1 MRQVP
6 DAELFWA
13 AVLFTWLDGF
23 YSWCPAV
30 LCYVYLQSL
39 GLTRL
44 ADSIILL
51 NIGFPSAPQGVSS
64 AGLCAGAVPW
74 DVAEVT
80 LNLQL
85 RPPRDPCSCT
95 SLFCWLLS
103 GLCAESVFMGLCQ
116 LGWLASNPVISRG
129 TISGPCFVSST
140 AGSSD
145 TGYHLWDGG
154 GVLSRNT
161 WGDLE
166 AAARPQPWFLL
177 WTCPRW
183 NRACGTLVAPW

>member
-51 NIGFPSAPQGVSS
+51 NIGFPSAPRGVSS
-64 AGLCAGAVPW
+64 AGLCAEAVPW

-80 LNLQL
+80 LKLQL
-85 RPPRDPCSCT
+85 RPPRIPAPAPACSAD
-95 SLFCWLLS
+95 FCQ
-103 GLCAESVFMGLCQ
+103 G
-116 LGWLASNPVISRG
+116 
-129 TISGPCFVSST
+129 FVQK
-140 AGSSD
+140 A
-145 TGYHLWDGG
+145 
-154 GVLSRNT
+154 RT
-161 WGDLE
+161 WGYVSWGDWPQILSFPEDPSLVLVYVFYHWFFRLKLSWLVCEMEAVCFPERPEVIWKQQPDPLTVTSPTLISSVDLPKVE
-166 AAARPQPWFLL
+166 QSS
-177 WTCPRW
+177 
-183 NRACGTLVAPW
+183 